1 MRKILMITLLHLIVF
16 ILIQL
21 FSFVRVLKIFGYF
34 LLTSKEEFSKQD
46 IFWLASYYDGIIS
59 SSLFRNPS
67 CLETALMLTFILN
80 WRGIPTEFCLGVS
93 QSDGNLT
100 AHAWLTFRGE
110 VLASLL
116 QVDEFVK
123 VFSSSK
129 TSSVEVF
136 RKF

>member
-1 MRKILMITLLHLIVF
+1 MITLLHLIVF

-46 IFWLASYYDGIIS
+46 IFWLASYYDS
-59 SSLFRNPS
+59 MVFSSLFRNPS
-67 CLETALMLTFILN
+67 CLEASLMLTFILN
-80 WRGIPTEFCLGVS
+80 RRGIPTEFCLGVS

-110 VLASLL
+110 VLGNLFQA
-116 QVDEFVK
+116 DEFVK

-129 TSSVEVF
+129 PIPVDVR